1 MTEIIIDTAEEEFLK
16 GHTVTAFKWATIA
29 QELDPNF
36 GSVNQYVE
44 GYRIHIAALKKHR
57 TGEIDWYNLL
67 GIQQDKC
74 LSFSSQSITH
84 KYVKLAKLINPD
96 LHCSAAAPKAF
107 KLVTTTWETLGEP
120 DKRLAYHAR
129 VGLAPPKSEEQTTTR
144 TRPSLKS
151 EEQITT
157 RTRPSLKSEEQ
168 ITTRTR
174 LIPKLNEQMHR
185 ATTRSRPNL
194 KLNDE
199 PPKKRCCVRSSD
211 RHQIHRTTTRSSFV
225 V

>member
-1 MTEIIIDTAEEEFLK
+1 MIDTAEEEFLK

-29 QELDPNF
+29 QELDPYF

-74 LSFSSQSITH
+74 LSLSTQSITH
-84 KYVKLAKLINPD
+84 QYVKLAKLINPD

-107 KLVTTTWETLGEP
+107 KLVTTAWENLGEP

-129 VGLAPPKSEEQTTTR
+129 VGLAPPKSEERTTTR
-144 TRPSLKS
+144 TRPSPKT
-151 EEQITT
+151 EEQTTT
-157 RTRPSLKSEEQ
+157 RTRS
-168 ITTRTR
+168 
-174 LIPKLNEQMHR
+174 IPKLNEQNHQ
-185 ATTRSRPNL
+185 ATTRCRPSF

-199 PPKKRCCVRSSD
+199 PLKKRCCVRSSD

>member
-29 QELDPNF
+29 LELDPNF

-67 GIQQDKC
+67 
-74 LSFSSQSITH
+74 
-84 KYVKLAKLINPD
+84 D

-107 KLVTTTWETLGEP
+107 KLVTTAWETLGEP
-120 DKRLAYHAR
+120 DKRLAYHTR
-129 VGLAPPKSEEQTTTR
+129 VGLAPPKSEEQTTNR
-144 TRPSLKS
+144 TRPCPKS

-157 RTRPSLKSEEQ
+157 RSRP
-168 ITTRTR
+168 
-174 LIPKLNEQMHR
+174 IPKLNEQMNR
-185 ATTRSRPNL
+185 ATTRSRPSL
-194 KLNDE
+194 KLDDQ

-211 RHQIHRTTTRSSFV
+211 RYQIHRTTTRSSFV

>member
-29 QELDPNF
+29 QELDPYF

-74 LSFSSQSITH
+74 LSLSTQSITH
-84 KYVKLAKLINPD
+84 HYVKLAKLINPD
-96 LHCSAAAPKAF
+96 LHCSAAAPKAS
-107 KLVTTTWETLGEP
+107 KLLTTAWETLGEP

-144 TRPSLKS
+144 TRTRPSPES

-157 RTRPSLKSEEQ
+157 RSSP
-168 ITTRTR
+168 
-174 LIPKLNEQMHR
+174 IPKLNEQMHR
-185 ATTRSRPNL
+185 ATARSRPSL

-211 RHQIHRTTTRSSFV
+211 RHQIYRTTARSSFV